1 MADPIT
7 VTKLGPGTLKIG
19 ETGAELDLS
28 CNVSEVE
35 FATDKE
41 QDDPVPVLCGREVAS
56 PATYTATISGTALLD
71 LSDPESIFYYAN
83 EHKGESVPVT
93 FVPNTEAGA
102 TISGVVTLD
111 PLGISGDVTGNV
123 ESEFE
128 WTFVEWPTIT
138 GPEVVPDPEALT
150 GSTTSR
156 TRSKTPVG
164 V

>member
-1 MADPIT
+1 MADPIV

-19 ETGAELDLS
+19 ETGTEIDMS

-56 PATYTATISGTALLD
+56 PATYTATLSGTALLN
-71 LSDPESIFYYAN
+71 LADPESIFYYAN
-83 EHKGESVPVT
+83 EHKGETVPVE

-102 TISGVVTLD
+102 TISGSITLD
-111 PLGISGDVTGNV
+111 PMGIAGDVAGNV

-138 GPEVVPDPEALT
+138 GPTAPAVEGAAT
-150 GSTTSR
+150 RSR
-156 TRSKTPVG
+156 TAKTPVS